1 MNKIEELEQK
11 IAILER
17 RIRLLEVHYRN
28 YTKLMNPLDEF
39 DKKYVFIPNETY
51 KYVLNK
57 YFEDTEREINDG
69 STSLCE

>member
-1 MNKIEELEQK
+1 
-11 IAILER
+11 
-17 RIRLLEVHYRN
+17 
-28 YTKLMNPLDEF
+28 MNPLDEF

-51 KYVLNK
+51 KYVSLNK